1 MIDLKRKVTMAH
13 GLQWMYAARPRGFM
27 NVRVLLV
34 DDDPERADWL
44 MTALREAGYE
54 VVAHMDSAINLLAQ
68 VRRVKPDV
76 IIIDSDSPDRD
87 TLEHVCMVTRDDPRP
102 IVMFTQDADQA
113 LMHEALKAG
122 VHAYVVDGLS
132 PERVRPVVNVA
143 LARFDQW
150 QALRQELGQAQ
161 ASLAE
166 RKVIERAKG
175 ILMKQRRCDEEE
187 AYRLLR
193 KVAMDKNQRL
203 AQVAENIVEM
213 AKLLT

>member
-1 MIDLKRKVTMAH
+1 MN
-13 GLQWMYAARPRGFM
+13 ARVM
-27 NVRVLLV
+27 LV
-34 DDDPERADWL
+34 DADPERTDWL
-44 MTALREAGYE
+44 MTALREAGYD
-54 VVAHMDSAINLLAQ
+54 VVAHMDNVMNLLAQ

-87 TLEHVCMVTRDDPRP
+87 TLEHICMVTRDDPRP

-132 PERVRPVVNVA
+132 AERVRPVVNVA

-166 RKVIERAKG
+166 RKLIERAKG

-193 KVAMDKNQRL
+193 KTAMDKNQRL
-203 AQVAENIVEM
+203 VQVAENIIEM
-213 AKLLT
+213 ARLLT

>member
-1 MIDLKRKVTMAH
+1 MN
-13 GLQWMYAARPRGFM
+13 ARVM
-27 NVRVLLV
+27 LV
-34 DDDPERADWL
+34 DADPERTDWL

-68 VRRVKPDV
+68 VRRVNPDV

-132 PERVRPVVNVA
+132 AERVRPVVNVA

-166 RKVIERAKG
+166 RKLIERAKG

-193 KVAMDKNQRL
+193 KTAMDKNQRL
-203 AQVAENIVEM
+203 VQVAENIIEM
-213 AKLLT
+213 ARLLT